1 MFITLLRIFLRTT
14 SVAKVQ
20 YISDMC
26 KLLNRNIYQQF
37 TKVIQNKNLIH

>member
-1 MFITLLRIFLRTT
+1 MFITLLRIFLRTK

-26 KLLNRNIYQQF
+26 KLLKRNIYQQF
-37 TKVIQNKNLIH
+37 TKVVQNKTLIP

>member
-1 MFITLLRIFLRTT
+1 MFITLLRIFLRTK

-26 KLLNRNIYQQF
+26 KLLKRNIYQQF
-37 TKVIQNKNLIH
+37 TKVIQNKNLTH